1 MVSLKALKRGES
13 DWECGACVALVIS
26 MTCRFVLGGLENVY
40 WVKQD
45 ERGKRNIY
53 LIQ

>member
-1 MVSLKALKRGES
+1 MVALKVVKRGES
-13 DWECGACVALVIS
+13 DWECGAWVALVIS
-26 MTCRFVLGGLENVY
+26 MTCKFVIGGLENVY
-40 WVKQD
+40 WDKYD